1 MMAYRFIVSEKAHH
15 DINMM
20 CRLLKV
26 SRSGFYD
33 WLTRSPSDRQLGNQ
47 QLLDLIR
54 QIHAE
59 HKDYGAPRVLV
70 ELREVHGL
78 RVNKKRVERLMRQ
91 HGLVGTHQRKRV
103 CLTKQDKDAAP
114 APDLIGRNF
123 AASTPERP
131 IAPGARMVGDI
142 TQLATGEGWLYVAD
156 VLDLGSRAV
165 LGYAMAEHMRAEL
178 VCDAMTMAAATV
190 PLPDKAIFHS
200 DRGSQY
206 TSALF
211 TTTCTDLGVTRSM
224 GRTGS
229 CFDNSAAEAFWATM
243 KRELGRSWWPTR
255 AQARQAVFAYLAYY
269 NRRRRHSTIG
279 YLTPHQMI
287 TYYREQQLAA

>member
-1 MMAYRFIVSEKAHH
+1 MTAYRFIVSEKAHH
-15 DINMM
+15 DVNMM

-33 WLTRSPSDRQLGNQ
+33 WLSRSPSDRELSNQ

-54 QIHAE
+54 TIHAA
-59 HKDYGAPRVLV
+59 HKDYGAPRMLA
-70 ELREVHGL
+70 ELRDTHGL
-78 RVNKKRVERLMRQ
+78 RVNKKRVERLMRL
-91 HGLVGTHQRKRV
+91 HGVVGTHQRKRI
-103 CLTKQDKDAAP
+103 CLTKQDKNAAP
-114 APDLIGRNF
+114 APDLIGRDF
-123 AASTPERP
+123 AASTPDRP

-142 TQLATGEGWLYVAD
+142 TQLATGEGWLYLAD
-156 VLDLGSRAV
+156 VLDLGSRSV

-178 VCDAMTMAAATV
+178 VCDAMTMAANTV
-190 PLPDKAIFHS
+190 ALPPKAIFHS

-211 TTTCTDLGVTRSM
+211 TSTCKALDVRRSM

-229 CFDNSAAEAFWATM
+229 CFDNSAAEALWATM
-243 KRELGRSWWPTR
+243 KRELGRTWWPTR
-255 AQARQAVFAYLAYY
+255 AQARRAVFAWLAYY

-287 TYYREQQLAA
+287 TNYRGQQLAA

>member
-1 MMAYRFIVSEKAHH
+1 VTAYRFIVSERARH
-15 DINMM
+15 DIAMM
-20 CRLLKV
+20 CRLLRV

-33 WLTRSPSDRQLGNQ
+33 WLTRSPSDRELSNQ
-47 QLLDLIR
+47 QLLELIR

-59 HKDYGAPRVLV
+59 HKDYGAPRVLA
-70 ELREVHGL
+70 ELRDTHGL

-91 HGLVGTHQRKRV
+91 HGLVGTRQRRRV
-103 CLTKQDKDAAP
+103 GLTRQDKNAPP
-114 APDLIGRNF
+114 APDLIGRDF
-123 AASTPERP
+123 AASTPDKP
-131 IAPGARMVGDI
+131 LAPGARMVGDI

-165 LGYAMAEHMRAEL
+165 LGYAMADHMRAEL
-178 VCDAMTMAAATV
+178 VCDAMTMAGSTIG
-190 PLPDKAIFHS
+190 LPEGAIFHS

-211 TTTCTDLGVTRSM
+211 TGTCHQLGVTRSM

-243 KRELGRSWWPTR
+243 KRELGRCWWPTR

-279 YLTPHQMI
+279 YLTPQQVI
-287 TYYREQQLAA
+287 TNYREQQLAA